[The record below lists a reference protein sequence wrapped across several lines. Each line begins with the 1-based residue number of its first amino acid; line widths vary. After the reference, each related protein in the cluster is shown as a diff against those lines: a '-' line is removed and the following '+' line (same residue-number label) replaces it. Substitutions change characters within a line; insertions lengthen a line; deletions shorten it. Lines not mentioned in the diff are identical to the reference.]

1 MDLQSIHTKKA
12 LVSAVTVV
20 AVISASLLLPTAF
33 SAGVGSRG
41 SAATSSQQAR
51 GAASSP
57 LRRASILKG
66 TGVIRWGDTFIE
78 PSHYG
83 RYAYVF
89 VSRHNAAAA
98 AKLPGVSLV
107 YTSAASIQSSWSTGV
122 TYAAAARQG
131 WLLRDTSGNPLL
143 NTGYGASIA
152 DVGDRGYQRRFVAN
166 TVAYV
171 TRTKVDGVFIDDV
184 VGNFVGL
191 TGGAIP
197 AKYAT
202 QQAWETAMV
211 SFISYVGPAL
221 KSRGIY
227 VVANAAMFVPGDN
240 RSDTGELTA
249 AFWRRLGRNVSG
261 LTTEYWL
268 QAPTN
273 TATLRSIGSD
283 WTDNWPGWQGLV
295 SVAQQSGADFFGLM
309 YGSGENAAAMRFG
322 RGSFLLDW
330 DGAGGAFMYAIDDR
344 ADPRHPGWVAQ
355 FGKPV
360 AAKLER
366 GVGVWQ
372 RRYQQGYVV
381 VNAGD
386 AAVTIR
392 VAGKARVIP
401 PLDAI
406 FVRAKP
412 VRS

>member
-1 MDLQSIHTKKA
+1 MS
-12 LVSAVTVV
+12 
-20 AVISASLLLPTAF
+20 VIA
-33 SAGVGSRG
+33 
-41 SAATSSQQAR
+41 
-51 GAASSP
+51 
-57 LRRASILKG
+57 
-66 TGVIRWGDTFIE
+66 
-78 PSHYG
+78 
-83 RYAYVF
+83 
-89 VSRHNAAAA
+89 
-98 AKLPGVSLV
+98 
-107 YTSAASIQSSWSTGV
+107 
-122 TYAAAARQG
+122 
-131 WLLRDTSGNPLL
+131 DTSGD
-143 NTGYGASIA
+143 SW
-152 DVGDRGYQRRFVAN
+152 
-166 TVAYV
+166 
-171 TRTKVDGVFIDDV
+171 RTPWRTYAEGVHGVFIDDV

-197 AKYAT
+197 AKYPT